1 MPQLDIQPAA
11 AQPQPQ
17 PPAPVGDAMQIPA
30 IGALLAGSPPA
41 ISMSIKAM
49 SGTAESKAIAKGL
62 PELMQAGM
70 GLYKA
75 KDGKTGVLFNQTR
88 IHPDAIKAAD
98 KAGKLAEVAPSFDEV
113 TAKLAELGPEGH
125 PALTAEPPA
134 GIAPPPAPEPPTPPQ
149 LASGIV
155 PPAPPNKTLRAARIN
170 AVQPG
175 SPTSGPKPGAGRVI
189 NTLQK
194 RVV

>member
-1 MPQLDIQPAA
+1 MPLDIQPAA
-11 AQPQPQ
+11 PAPAAPVEQP
-17 PPAPVGDAMQIPA
+17 PVGDAFQIPA
-30 IGALLAGSPPA
+30 VGALLAGSPPA
-41 ISMSIKAM
+41 VSMDIKAM
-49 SGTAESKAIAKGL
+49 SGTPESRSIAKAL
-62 PELMQAGM
+62 PELMQAGL

-88 IHPDAIKAAD
+88 LHPQAVKAAD
-98 KAGKLAEVAPSFDEV
+98 KAGKLSEIAPSFEQV

-125 PALTAEPPA
+125 PALTAEPPT
-134 GIAPPPAPEPPTPPQ
+134 GIAPPPGPESPTPPQ
-149 LASGIV
+149 LATGMV
-155 PPAPPNKTLRAARIN
+155 PPAPVSKTMRSARVN